1 MGQNFKNCIAAQAG
15 ARHPPPSPL
24 LTARRINIPSLR
36 FFAYFF
42 RPRELADHL
51 PRSPLLPTAPRLASH
66 RPMLL
71 REHSRPPKMLRR
83 SLQTFT
89 RLLDASDSATESRL
103 AHNRPFGAATLRR
116 CAMSAFQSLS
126 YTGVNRDNR
135 ASCVS
140 LCFLC

>member
-24 LTARRINIPSLR
+24 LTHRRINIPSLR
-36 FFAYFF
+36 FCAYFF

-51 PRSPLLPTAPRLASH
+51 PRSLLLPTAPRLASH

-71 REHSRPPKMLRR
+71 RENSRAPKMLRK
-83 SLQTFT
+83 SPPTFT
-89 RLLDASDSATESRL
+89 RFLDASDSATESRL
-103 AHNRPFGAATLRR
+103 AHNRPFAAATSQL

-126 YTGVNRDNR
+126 YT
-135 ASCVS
+135 
-140 LCFLC
+140 